1 LPPIVRI
8 ESSPVYLDTSAL
20 VKLYIPEPR
29 SDELEA
35 AIVGRRDLFV
45 SDLALTELCSALAR
59 RSREGDM
66 APQDTERVYRRAAR
80 DLSERSFRCAE
91 LTPRVHRDAER
102 LLLSIG
108 RDLPLRAAD
117 ALHLALALVV
127 DARTL
132 VTFDAAFAAAAARLG
147 SLDVCGA

>member
-1 LPPIVRI
+1 VRI
-8 ESSPVYLDTSAL
+8 DPSPVYLDTSAL
-20 VKLYIPEPR
+20 VKLYVPEPR

-59 RSREGDM
+59 RTRAGDLSPRD
-66 APQDTERVYRRAAR
+66 AERVYRRAAR
-80 DLSERSFRCAE
+80 DLSENFFRRAE
-91 LTPRVHRDAER
+91 LTPLVHRQAER

-108 RDLPLRAAD
+108 RDVPLRAAD

-127 DARTL
+127 DAHAL
-132 VTFDAAFAAAAARLG
+132 VTFDAAFAVAASRIG
-147 SLDVCGA
+147 SIEVCGV